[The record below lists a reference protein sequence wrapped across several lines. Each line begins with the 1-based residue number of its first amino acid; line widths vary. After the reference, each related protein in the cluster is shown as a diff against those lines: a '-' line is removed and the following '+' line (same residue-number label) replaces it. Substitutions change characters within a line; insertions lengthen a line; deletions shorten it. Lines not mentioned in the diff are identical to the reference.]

1 MQMSPTESDNFLR
14 EFAEV
19 TGSAVGDQPTATDSL
34 GFAPYVESLAAFLR
48 SDTTVP
54 PLTVSI
60 EGEWGSGK
68 SSFMMQLEQAIAG
81 SSRWQRFLVKLP
93 AWLGG
98 DGEGLSPWSAIV
110 ALSMTRQPCTIQFNA
125 WRHDKQDA
133 VWAAFALAMSKRLRA
148 RVGFLRAW
156 IGDFRLFWFRLN
168 VPSVVVKLLFLIA
181 LATLAVLSFHYL
193 WPHNE
198 AANRILS
205 DAASLVDK
213 LKLLKSFPTVYVWL
227 KTRGNVGTIALAVLG
242 VISGLYKIQSPMEKW
257 LNKYVATPGYADHAA
272 FVETFHEDFARVVRA
287 YAGHQRV
294 FVFIDDLDRCDVPKA
309 AELMQAINLMIGES
323 GNLVFVM
330 GMDREKVAAGISLK
344 YKDLIAF
351 LPEYQ
356 SGTAAGLS
364 TPVDPIPVDVKP
376 SANDKERRADAK
388 AGEKVTTPVAPI
400 VPAGIAADY
409 LRFGSSFL
417 EKFIQLSFAIPVI
430 SNKQDFDRFLN
441 GLTPQPARAR
451 WNDRLWRYWRHT
463 LKRVMPKS
471 GSIPQTNSTPSQQV
485 DFVSPSPARASEAR
499 EERVQQIQVKI
510 GEDSAGVRV
519 VVEMVGPIF
528 GNNPRR
534 LKQFIS
540 TFRLALS
547 IYSGQGIFDLRNDKS
562 VATPQQ
568 IAKIL
573 ALLLRFPDLRSDLA
587 GTPDLFARLERDALT
602 SSTSPFLSRPGVRKV
617 LLHGVSLSP
626 NGDMLMQHDNPF
638 SLQDVDVSFLLCV
651 LPKRIYTGAP
661 VPPTS
666 AAVGVSS
673 GGVTREAQTS
683 ESASETAT
691 QPSGSA
697 PDGYSDKAE
706 PSSESAL
713 REFLA
718 QAARNY
724 EYIRRT
730 QKSSPARTSV
740 MTDAVRSI
748 QKRVSEIPRDTV
760 ERLLKEQVKENTE
773 GNRMVALAIAAD
785 QIAPGNMPFLLDM
798 FGRFRSPFEHYWCIR
813 ALMAHSGYFTPEQ
826 ASEIVASY
834 TKNQRAIQS
843 DAGRAGLAAQLLDLA
858 KSRANPAESSGP
870 AAMA

>member
-1 MQMSPTESDNFLR
+1 MQMSPTEFENTLR

-48 SDTTVP
+48 SDATTP

-98 DGEGLSPWSAIV
+98 DGEELSPWPATV
-110 ALSMTRQPCTIQFNA
+110 ALFKTRQLCTIQFNA

-148 RVGFLRAW
+148 RVGFFHAW
-156 IGDFRLFWFRLN
+156 IGDFRLCWFRLS
-168 VPSVVVKLLFLIA
+168 VPSIVVKLLFLIA
-181 LATLAVLSFHYL
+181 LTTLIVLISHDV

-198 AANRILS
+198 VFNRLLNES
-205 DAASLVDK
+205 ASLVEE
-213 LKLLKSFPTVYVWL
+213 LKLLKPFPAVYAWL
-227 KTRGNVGTIALAVLG
+227 KTRGNLGTVALAVLG
-242 VISGLYKIQSPMEKW
+242 VIGALYKIQRPMERQ
-257 LNKYVATPGYADHAA
+257 LNKYVAKPGYADHAA
-272 FVETFHEDFARVVRA
+272 FVETFHKDFARVIRA

-323 GNLVFVM
+323 GNLVFVL

-356 SGTAAGLS
+356 SSIAAAPS
-364 TPVDPIPVDVKP
+364 TPGIPVLVHVTPAATD
-376 SANDKERRADAK
+376 NERQADTK
-388 AGEKVTTPVAPI
+388 ADERVAAPVAPI
-400 VPAGIAADY
+400 APAGIAANY
-409 LRFGSSFL
+409 LRFGSSYL

-430 SNKQDFDRFLN
+430 SKKQDFDRFLN

-451 WNDRLWRYWRHT
+451 WLRRVLGYWRQAYKKI
-463 LKRVMPKS
+463 LSK
-471 GSIPQTNSTPSQQV
+471 NSSNQQINTTSSHGI
-485 DFVSPSPARASEAR
+485 DISPPSPARASEAR
-499 EERVQQIQVKI
+499 EERVQQIQIKI
-510 GEDSAGVRV
+510 GEDGAGVRV

-547 IYSGQGIFDLRNDKS
+547 IYGGQGIFDLRDDKP

-573 ALLLRFPDLRSDLA
+573 ALLLRFPDLRSDLVE
-587 GTPDLFARLERDALT
+587 TPDLFARLESDALA
-602 SSTSPFLSRPGVRKV
+602 SSTSSLLSHPGVRKV
-617 LLHGVSLSP
+617 LLHGVSLSS
-626 NGDMLMQHDNPF
+626 NGDTPTQHANPF
-638 SLQDVDVSFLLCV
+638 SLQLVDVSFLLSV
-651 LPKRIYTGAP
+651 LPKRIYTET
-661 VPPTS
+661 PPGP
-666 AAVGVSS
+666 ANARVEVSS
-673 GGVTREAQTS
+673 SGERRQAQTS
-683 ESASETAT
+683 ESANGTVAQTSERAPVGS
-691 QPSGSA
+691 PS
-697 PDGYSDKAE
+697 KTE
-706 PSSESAL
+706 PYSESGV

-718 QAARNY
+718 QAGRDY
-724 EYIRRT
+724 ENIRRT
-730 QKSSPARTSV
+730 QKAGPTRTAAMTESV
-740 MTDAVRSI
+740 HSI
-748 QKRVSEIPRDTV
+748 QRRVADVPPQITQQLLTEQIKEDTAGS
-760 ERLLKEQVKENTE
+760 RI
-773 GNRMVALAIAAD
+773 VALAIAAE
-785 QIAPGNMPFLLDM
+785 QISAGNIPFLLDM
-798 FGRFRSPFEHYWCIR
+798 FGRFRTPFEHYWCIR
-813 ALMAHSGYFTPEQ
+813 ALMAHSGFFTPEQ
-826 ASEIVASY
+826 ASEIVESY
-834 TKNQRAIQS
+834 KKNQGVIQS
-843 DAGRAGLAAQLLDLA
+843 DPGRAALAAQLLDLA
-858 KSRANPAESSGP
+858 KSHAVSAESSSSS
-870 AAMA
+870 AM